1 MDVRQLEYFREVAE
15 TGSFS
20 RAANRIRIA
29 QSALSRQVMLL
40 EAELRCELF
49 ERHARGVHLT
59 EIGKLLYERVD
70 FLLRHIANLREEII
84 DHTGRPTGALHVGIP
99 RSMRALLSRP
109 TIERFMETYPGV
121 FFRFVEDTSALV
133 RDKLLRGELDLGLLS
148 THEPASALDSRP
160 LLQEQ
165 MFLVGPVSAGLSP
178 DREVEFALLGE
189 LPLVVVS
196 RPASLRVALEKAA
209 EAHGV
214 ALTVRAEINAAV
226 SLDFV
231 GTGLGYS
238 VYSYCGV
245 HEHLEAGKVSA
256 APIRDFQIQWMLAS
270 SKERPLTQAT
280 KTFEKMLREQTK
292 AAIESGKWH
301 SATLV

>member
-20 RAANRIRIA
+20 RAANRIRIS
-29 QSALSRQVMLL
+29 QSALSRQVLLL
-40 EAELRCELF
+40 EAELNCSLF
-49 ERHARGVHLT
+49 ERHARGVYLT
-59 EIGKLLYERVD
+59 EVGKVLYERVD

-84 DHTGRPTGALHVGIP
+84 DRTGFPTGALHVGIP
-99 RSMRALLSRP
+99 RSMRALLSQP
-109 TIERFMETYPGV
+109 TIERFMQTYPGV

-148 THEPASALDSRP
+148 MHEPASALDSRP
-160 LLQEQ
+160 LLREQ
-165 MFLVGPVSAGLSP
+165 MFLVGPVSAGLSI
-178 DREVEFALLGE
+178 DEEVELETVGA

-209 EAHGV
+209 EAKDV
-214 ALTVRAEINAAV
+214 PLNVRAEINAAV

-231 GTGLGYS
+231 SIGLGYS

-245 HEHLEAGKVSA
+245 HEHLQAGKVSA
-256 APIRDFQIQWMLAS
+256 APIKDFEIQWMLAS

-280 KTFEKMLREQTK
+280 RTFEAMLREQTA
-292 AAIESGKWH
+292 AAIASGAWR